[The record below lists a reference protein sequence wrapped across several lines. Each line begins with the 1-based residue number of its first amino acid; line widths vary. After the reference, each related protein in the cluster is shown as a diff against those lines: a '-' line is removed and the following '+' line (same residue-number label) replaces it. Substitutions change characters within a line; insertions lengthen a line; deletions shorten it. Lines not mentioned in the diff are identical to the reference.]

1 MLYNEPVELILQQVQ
16 LQAIVK
22 INDLKDLLNVSV
34 DTVRRDLK
42 TMEQSGLI
50 NVYVAVLVY
59 LIHCRLYP
67 ILPVGKFSI

>member
-1 MLYNEPVELILQQVQ
+1 MLYNERVELILQQVQ

-50 NVYVAVLVY
+50 KCIRGVAVFIQFY
-59 LIHCRLYP
+59 R
-67 ILPVGKFSI
+67 

>member
-1 MLYNEPVELILQQVQ
+1 MLYNERVELILQQVQ

-50 NVYVAVLVY
+50 KCIRGGAYNY
-59 LIHCRLYP
+59 IMSTRH
-67 ILPVGKFSI
+67 ILRYNQ

>member
-1 MLYNEPVELILQQVQ
+1 MLYNERVELILQQVQ

-42 TMEQSGLI
+42 TNSWANIVLVVPEFKAMIALGLI
-50 NVYVAVLVY
+50 
-59 LIHCRLYP
+59 
-67 ILPVGKFSI
+67 